1 MNICIVNNFFPPHI
15 SGTAHAMYM
24 LSKELSKRGHEVVVI
39 TVKIGNTKEKEII
52 DGFTVYR
59 LPCIKYP
66 KLKIAHNADL
76 YFAFTPMNLFKIIKI
91 IREHDIEIIHTSGQ
105 FFDLT
110 VGAIIAAKRYKI
122 PVVLTIGT
130 RVEHPSPIYN
140 FILSSIDKTLIRIM
154 INKGVDNVIAADK
167 KMYYYMV
174 NRYKLS
180 AARISNIPYFVDTQK
195 FQICNGEIVRQELG
209 LSNDFV
215 MLFLGHINNMRN
227 PIHII
232 KSIPEILKEHPNTK
246 FLFVGKLFVNEPLAL
261 VKKLNL
267 TDSVIFCG
275 AVDHAKI
282 PDYIGA
288 ADIEAQD
295 LTLGLGIGIAGL
307 EAMAAGKPVIA
318 AVPEDNFIQPILKNW
333 ENVVLVPPADTKA
346 ISNAIIRL
354 LSDSGLREGIGNNAK
369 KLIAR
374 HFSLDAQCTKHELLY
389 QKLLTKSS
397 KK

>member
-1 MNICIVNNFFPPHI
+1 MH
-15 SGTAHAMYM
+15 M
-24 LSKELSKRGHEVVVI
+24 LSKELSKRGHKVVVI
-39 TVKIGNTKEKEII
+39 TVRIGNTKEKEIL
-52 DGFTVYR
+52 DGVTVYR

-91 IREHDIEIIHTSGQ
+91 IREHDIEIVHTSGQ

-110 VGAIIAAKRYKI
+110 VSAIIAAKRYKI

-130 RVEHPSPIYN
+130 RIEHTSPIYN
-140 FILSSIDKTLIRIM
+140 FILSSIDKTLIRLM

-167 KMYYYMV
+167 KMYYYIV

-180 AARISNIPYFVDTQK
+180 AAHISIIPYFVNTQK
-195 FQICNGEIVRQELG
+195 FQNCNGEIVRQELG

-215 MLFLGHINNMRN
+215 VLSIGHIHNLRN

-232 KSIPEILKEHPNTK
+232 KSIPDVFKEFPSTK
-246 FLFVGKLFVNEPLAL
+246 FLFVGELFINEPLEL
-261 VKKLNL
+261 VRKLNL

-275 AVDHAKI
+275 EVEYAKI

-288 ADIEAQD
+288 ADIEAHG
-295 LTLGLGIGIAGL
+295 LTLGLGLGVAAL
-307 EAMAAGKPVIA
+307 EAMAAGKPIIA
-318 AVPEDNFIQPILKNW
+318 AVQEDNFIHPILKNW
-333 ENVVLVPPADTKA
+333 GNVVLVPPADTKA

-354 LSDSGLREGIGNNAK
+354 LSDGRLREEIGNNAK
-369 KLIAR
+369 KLVAN
-374 HFSLDAQCTKHELLY
+374 HFGLDAQCTKHELLY